1 MLLNSTNVF
10 VLNVSSMY
18 LDRNFI
24 GVFAMAI
31 QHEYK
36 LQVGNST
43 HVDYQP
49 VRLVLIRSWIITAGW
64 FGVRKILEIYDRL
77 RPSEQAV

>member
-1 MLLNSTNVF
+1 
-10 VLNVSSMY
+10 MY

-43 HVDYQP
+43 HVDYNASDYMISKQNG
-49 VRLVLIRSWIITAGW
+49 IWM
-64 FGVRKILEIYDRL
+64 
-77 RPSEQAV
+77 